1 MMANGPVVMVV
12 DDDRNEIVLVIN
24 GDVSIIAGADT
35 LELHQGEASFITN
48 HQSVSLN
55 AISKTYLFRAS
66 VPVHSGE

>member
-1 MMANGPVVMVV
+1 
-12 DDDRNEIVLVIN
+12 LVIN

-35 LELHQGEASFITN
+35 LELHQGEAGFITN